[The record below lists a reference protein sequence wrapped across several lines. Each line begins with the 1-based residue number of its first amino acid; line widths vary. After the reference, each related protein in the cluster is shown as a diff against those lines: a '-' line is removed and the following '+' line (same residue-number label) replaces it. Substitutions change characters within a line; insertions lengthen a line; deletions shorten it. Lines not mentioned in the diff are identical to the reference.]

1 MSAKTEALLELDK
14 AAGQLKSGDKLSA
27 ALSICSA
34 LQIKLGQL
42 YAKRFFPGGIADRS
56 HQVPGPAPV
65 NDALAEAGVY
75 TRATHRKITTWLAL
89 YAAVCKKPEVDA
101 SADEF
106 AGVVAAIRLFFATV
120 KEPVPLPPATYSLR
134 LIADILADAELTDSE
149 KLDKIRTAVNTGRSG
164 QETPIERRVLRD
176 LSSLLYKKPAG
187 ESGLFI
193 V

>member
-1 MSAKTEALLELDK
+1 MGAGKDALLELEK
-14 AAGQLKSGDKLSA
+14 AAGQLKTGDKLSA

-42 YAKRFFPGGIADRS
+42 YAQQFFPGGVEDRS
-56 HQVPGPAPV
+56 HQVPASA

-75 TRATHRKITTWLAL
+75 SRTTHRKIKTWLAL
-89 YAAVCKKPEVDA
+89 YGIVCQKPEVGA
-101 SADEF
+101 PADEF
-106 AGVVAAIRLFFATV
+106 AGVVAAIQLFFATV
-120 KEPVPLPPATYSLR
+120 KEPVSIPPATYSLR
-134 LIADILADAELTDSE
+134 LIENILADAELTDSE

-176 LSSLLYKKPAG
+176 LSPLLPKKPAG